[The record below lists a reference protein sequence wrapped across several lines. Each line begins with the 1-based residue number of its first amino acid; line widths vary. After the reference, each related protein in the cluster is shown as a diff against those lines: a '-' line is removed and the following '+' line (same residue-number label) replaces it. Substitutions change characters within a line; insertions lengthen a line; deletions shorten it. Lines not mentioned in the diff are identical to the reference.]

1 MTRRRVNGSLMTSRT
16 KRIAVVAPANRV
28 DPAVAARVLALAK
41 SVHGARVELVF
52 HPQCHLSAG
61 HFAGDDAARAAAFVE
76 VANEPKFDAVW
87 FGRGGYGSG
96 RIAELALPKLTAAAK
111 RKIYLGYSDIGA
123 LLAALYK
130 EDIGRVVHGPMP
142 SDIVRADGEAAV
154 GRALSFLVDQPPETV
169 EPTAWSGAKCAAFN
183 LATFSSL
190 VGTPL
195 QPDLSGHVLMLEE
208 VAEYMYRIDRMMFQI
223 ASNPGLRKLAG
234 IKLGRCSQV
243 PENDPPFLQT
253 EVDVV
258 QYWCTRS
265 GIAYLGRADIGHD
278 AENKVVPF
286 GGMITS

>member
-1 MTRRRVNGSLMTSRT
+1 MTHCRVNGSLMASLTV
-16 KRIAVVAPANRV
+16 RIAVVAPANRV
-28 DPAVAARVLALAK
+28 DPTVAARVAALAK
-41 SVHGARVELVF
+41 SVYGARAELVF

-76 VANEPKFDAVW
+76 VANDATFDAVW

-96 RIAELALPKLTAAAK
+96 RIAEIALPKLTAAAG

-123 LLAALYK
+123 VLAALYK
-130 EDIGRVVHGPMP
+130 NEIGRAVHGPMP
-142 SDIVRADGEAAV
+142 SDIVRTDGEAAV
-154 GRALSFLVDQPPETV
+154 RRALSFLIDQQEEAV
-169 EPTAWSGAKCAAFN
+169 EPTASSGSKCVAFN

-190 VGTPL
+190 IGTPL
-195 QPDLSGHVLMLEE
+195 QPDLTDHVLMLEE

-223 ASNPGLRKLAG
+223 ASNPALRKLKG

-243 PENDPPFLQT
+243 PDSDPPFLQT
-253 EVDVV
+253 EVEVV
-258 QYWCTRS
+258 QYWCARA

-286 GGMITS
+286 GEMITS